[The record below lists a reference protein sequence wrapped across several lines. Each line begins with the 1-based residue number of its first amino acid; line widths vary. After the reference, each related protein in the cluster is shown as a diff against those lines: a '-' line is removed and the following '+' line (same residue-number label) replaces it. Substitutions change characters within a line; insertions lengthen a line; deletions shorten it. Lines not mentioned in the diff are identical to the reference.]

1 MLQNLVNAF
10 QPPPWVVDE
19 IQNRVVLLINH
30 VLSQE
35 PQAQERLRRQQ
46 GKTARL
52 VWGRFDIALMATPAG
67 LLERPLG
74 AVGRA
79 GHASDLTVTLTQTRL
94 PDVLQ
99 TVIKGDK
106 PAVNIVNIE
115 GDVQLAA
122 EVAWL
127 VDNLRW
133 DLEDDLARLVGD
145 VPAATLVRT
154 VGLAADAV
162 KAFGARWAP
171 GVTAGTARTPSP

>member
-52 VWGRFDIALMATPAG
+52 VWGRFDITLMATPAG

-74 AVGRA
+74 AVARA
-79 GHASDLTVTLTQTRL
+79 GQASDLTVTLTQTRL

-99 TVIKGDK
+99 TVMKGDK
-106 PAVNIVNIE
+106 PAVNIE

-133 DLEDDLARLVGD
+133 DLEEELARLVGD

-154 VGLAADAV
+154 FGLAADAV
-162 KAFGARWAP
+162 KAFVARWAP
-171 GVTAGTARTPSP
+171 GVAAGTARTTSP

>member
-1 MLQNLVNAF
+1 MLQNLVNVL
-10 QPPPWVVDE
+10 QPPSWVVDE

-106 PAVNIVNIE
+106 PAVNIE

-133 DLEDDLARLVGD
+133 DMEDDLARLVGD

-154 VGLAADAV
+154 FGLAADAV
-162 KAFGARWAP
+162 KAFAARWAP
-171 GVTAGTARTPSP
+171 GVTAGTARTTSP

>member
-1 MLQNLVNAF
+1 MLQNLVIVL
-10 QPPPWVVDE
+10 QPPSWVVDE
-19 IQNRVVLLINH
+19 VQNRVVLLINH

-79 GHASDLTVTLTQTRL
+79 GHVSDLTVTLTQTRL

-99 TVIKGDK
+99 TVLKGDK
-106 PAVNIVNIE
+106 PAVNIE

-133 DLEDDLARLVGD
+133 DMEDDLARLVGD

-154 VGLAADAV
+154 FGLAADAV
-162 KAFGARWAP
+162 KAFAARWAP
-171 GVTAGTARTPSP
+171 GVTAGTARTTSP

>member
-1 MLQNLVNAF
+1 MLQNLVNVL
-10 QPPPWVVDE
+10 QPPSWVVDE

-79 GHASDLTVTLTQTRL
+79 GHAADLTVTLTQTRL

-99 TVIKGDK
+99 TVLKGDK
-106 PAVNIVNIE
+106 PAVNIE

-133 DLEDDLARLVGD
+133 DLDDDLARLVGD

-154 VGLAADAV
+154 FGLAADAV
-162 KAFGARWAP
+162 KAFAARWAP
-171 GVTAGTARTPSP
+171 GVTAGTARTTFP

>member
-1 MLQNLVNAF
+1 MLQNLVNVL
-10 QPPPWVVDE
+10 QPPSWVVDE

-67 LLERPLG
+67 LLERPMG

-99 TVIKGDK
+99 TVLKGDK
-106 PAVNIVNIE
+106 PAVNIE

-154 VGLAADAV
+154 FGLAADAV
-162 KAFGARWAP
+162 KAFAARWAP
-171 GVTAGTARTPSP
+171 GVTAGTARTTSP

>member
-35 PQAQERLRRQQ
+35 PQAQERVRRQH

-52 VWGRFDIALMATPAG
+52 VWGRFDLSLTATPAG

-74 AVGRA
+74 ALKGGVTS
-79 GHASDLTVTLTQTRL
+79 SDLTVTLTQTGL

-99 TVIKGDK
+99 TVLKGEK
-106 PAVNIVNIE
+106 PSVNIE
-115 GDVQLAA
+115 GDVLLAA

-133 DLEDDLARLVGD
+133 DLEDDLARVLGD
-145 VPAATLVRT
+145 VPAATLVRSA
-154 VGLAADAV
+154 GLAADGV
-162 KAFGARWAP
+162 RTFVARWHPTAP
-171 GVTAGTARTPSP
+171 TAAPRATAP